1 MKFSSKCVQ
10 SVKASGECQTI
21 NTPIY
26 ASTVSRFI
34 DSGQQYYPRYFNTIN
49 QETISTK
56 IASLESAEKGIVL
69 SSGMAAISTTLMAL
83 LKPGDHLI
91 VLEEMYGG
99 TIAFVEEQLKPIG
112 IKVSY
117 VDTAIESIRD
127 AINEKT
133 TMIMVESP
141 TNPFLSIV
149 DLRELAALA
158 KAKQIITVIDNTFAS
173 PVNQRPIELGIDIS
187 IHSGTKFLSGHSDLC
202 CGAVVGEEKNIFI
215 IKNHAHH
222 FGGCLNPLDCYLLD
236 RSLKTLD
243 IRVKQ
248 QNSNAKQ
255 LVDILSSHETVDSV
269 YYPGLSEHQGSD
281 IAAVQMDAP
290 GSLLSLEFK
299 KNCISIPQFLNS
311 LNLVTPGISLGGVET
326 TVCSPYLTSHHK
338 MAEQKR
344 KELGITR
351 DLLRFS
357 IGIEA
362 WEDLA
367 SDILKAIEVA
377 RICG

>member
-1 MKFSSKCVQ
+1 MKFSSKCVRPI
-10 SVKASGECQTI
+10 KATGECQTT

-56 IASLESAEKGIVL
+56 IASLESAEKGIVF

-83 LKPGDHLI
+83 LRPGDHLI
-91 VLEEMYGG
+91 VLKEMYGG
-99 TIAFVEEQLKPIG
+99 TIAFVEEKLKLIG
-112 IKVSY
+112 INVSY
-117 VDTAIESIRD
+117 VDTATEFIKDE
-127 AINEKT
+127 INEKT

-149 DLRELAALA
+149 DLRALAAVA
-158 KAKQIITVIDNTFAS
+158 KAKNIITVIDNTFAS

-202 CGAVVGEEKNIFI
+202 CGAVVGQEKYISI
-215 IKNHAHH
+215 IQHHAHH

-248 QNSNAKQ
+248 QNLNAKK
-255 LVDILSSHETVDSV
+255 LVGFLNSHEIVGRV
-269 YYPGLSEHQGSD
+269 YYPGLPEHQRSH
-281 IAAVQMDAP
+281 IVETQMDAP
-290 GSLLSLEFK
+290 GSVLSLKFK
-299 KNCISIPQFLNS
+299 NNSISITQFLNS
-311 LNLVTPGISLGGVET
+311 LNLVTPGISLGGIET

-338 MAEQKR
+338 MPEQKR

-362 WEDLA
+362 WD
-367 SDILKAIEVA
+367 DIANDIFKAIEIA
-377 RICG
+377 RV

>member
-1 MKFSSKCVQ
+1 MKFSSKCVRP
-10 SVKASGECQTI
+10 VKATGECQTT

-56 IASLESAEKGIVL
+56 IASLESAEKGIVF

-83 LKPGDHLI
+83 LRPGDHLI
-91 VLEEMYGG
+91 VLKEMYGG
-99 TIAFVEEQLKPIG
+99 TIAFVEEKLKLIG
-112 IKVSY
+112 INVSY
-117 VDTAIESIRD
+117 VDTATEFIKDE
-127 AINEKT
+127 INEKT

-149 DLRELAALA
+149 DLRALAAVA
-158 KAKQIITVIDNTFAS
+158 KAKNIITVIDNTFAS

-202 CGAVVGEEKNIFI
+202 CGAVVGQEKYISI
-215 IKNHAHH
+215 IQHHAHH

-248 QNSNAKQ
+248 QNLNAKK
-255 LVDILSSHETVDSV
+255 LVGFLSSHEIVGRV
-269 YYPGLSEHQGSD
+269 YYPGLPPC
-281 IAAVQMDAP
+281 VP
-290 GSLLSLEFK
+290 
-299 KNCISIPQFLNS
+299 
-311 LNLVTPGISLGGVET
+311 T
-326 TVCSPYLTSHHK
+326 
-338 MAEQKR
+338 
-344 KELGITR
+344 
-351 DLLRFS
+351 
-357 IGIEA
+357 
-362 WEDLA
+362 
-367 SDILKAIEVA
+367 
-377 RICG
+377 